1 VHRKLDDGE
10 LYFVDNRKPRA
21 EQLEATF
28 RVTGKVPELWDAA
41 TGTTRAVSYKTEG
54 GRTRVPLA
62 LDPDGTVFVVF
73 RKAAV
78 AASAEVAEP
87 VLKPVA
93 SLHEALNSNWT
104 VSFEPNRGAPAKID
118 FARLSSWSEDDR
130 ASVKY
135 FSGTATYAKTVDVG
149 AEVLAPGKRVWFEL
163 GDVAELAAV
172 TINGKAVGT
181 AWKTPYRLEVT
192 GALKP
197 GANRIEIAVTNLW
210 VNRLIGDQQSW
221 SARKYAFAD
230 FVPYP
235 ADSPLMKSGLLGPV
249 ELVSE

>member
-1 VHRKLDDGE
+1 
-10 LYFVDNRKPRA
+10 
-21 EQLEATF
+21 
-28 RVTGKVPELWDAA
+28 
-41 TGTTRAVSYKTEG
+41 
-54 GRTRVPLA
+54 
-62 LDPDGTVFVVF
+62 
-73 RKAAV
+73 
-78 AASAEVAEP
+78 
-87 VLKPVA
+87 
-93 SLHEALNSNWT
+93 
-104 VSFEPNRGAPAKID
+104 
-118 FARLSSWSEDDR
+118 
-130 ASVKY
+130 
-135 FSGTATYAKTVDVG
+135 VG